1 MQNYALLPPL
11 LTWGS
16 EGGLGQYIM
25 PRTCTQIIK
34 GMRPLHPL
42 FPCMIDTLTSWKGFS
57 QCDNSVRVSMDKKKW
72 KRFLPS
78 VRHICEGVDEKEME
92 RVSLIVTIL

>member
-25 PRTCTQIIK
+25 PSTCTQIIK
-34 GMRPLHPL
+34 GMRPLSPS
-42 FPCMIDTLTSWKGFS
+42 PCMIDTLTSWEGFS
-57 QCDNSVRVSMDKKKW
+57 QCDNSVRVCMDDKKGFSKCA
-72 KRFLPS
+72 KDL
-78 VRHICEGVDEKEME
+78 
-92 RVSLIVTIL
+92 